1 MVMDR
6 KRDKVNHFMTDFLE
20 IPRDLVL
27 NLPKLTVVGAREVF
41 IENHRGIMEYQED
54 RIRINLARGYLE
66 ITGQEL
72 EIKAI
77 LPDEMSIVG
86 LVRSINFIE

>member
-1 MVMDR
+1 MER
-6 KRDKVNHFMTDFLE
+6 KRDKVNHFMADFLE

-27 NLPKLTVVGAREVF
+27 NLPKLTIVGAREVL
-41 IENHRGIMEYQED
+41 IENHRGIMEYQTD

-66 ITGQEL
+66 IAGSDL

-77 LPDEMSIVG
+77 LPDEMSIMG
-86 LVRSINFIE
+86 SVRSITFVE

>member
-1 MVMDR
+1 MDR
-6 KRDKVNHFMTDFLE
+6 KRDKVNNFVADFLE

-27 NLPKLTVVGAREVF
+27 NLTKLTVVGAREIFV
-41 IENHRGIMEYQED
+41 ENHRGIMEYQAD

-66 ITGQEL
+66 INGSDL

-77 LPDEMSIVG
+77 LPDEMSIIGSVS
-86 LVRSINFIE
+86 SINFVD

>member
-1 MVMDR
+1 MER
-6 KRDKVNHFMTDFLE
+6 KRDKVNHFMADFLE

-27 NLPKLTVVGAREVF
+27 NLPKLTVIGAREVF
-41 IENHRGIMEYQED
+41 VENHRGIMEYQED

-66 ITGQEL
+66 ITGSDL

-77 LPDEMSIVG
+77 LPDEMSIIG
-86 LVRSINFIE
+86 LVRSINFVE

>member
-1 MVMDR
+1 MER
-6 KRDKVNHFMTDFLE
+6 KKDKVNHFMADFLE

-41 IENHRGIMEYQED
+41 VENHRGIMEYQED

-66 ITGQEL
+66 ITGSEL

-77 LPDEMSIVG
+77 LPDEMSIIG
-86 LVRSINFIE
+86 LVRSINFVE